1 MRGANGRK
9 RGDNDRK
16 DGVEIDINECARRC
30 AKGQGRQEGA
40 EKSRGTVGAQRF
52 RRGTKVQDGG
62 PEERR
67 EARRALRAR
76 NYIAGSGEE
85 GLCERPEVRCGAGM
99 GGRDAGPG
107 RGHGDGGCCTCF
119 RGSCR
124 DSSGCWAAARVSAPP
139 QSLPPRCSLAPFHP
153 HPEIPARRGASRRRP
168 PSGPV

>member
-1 MRGANGRK
+1 MCVWMRGANGRK

-40 EKSRGTVGAQRF
+40 EKSRGTVGAPRF

-85 GLCERPEVRCGAGM
+85 GLCERPEVECGAVH
-99 GGRDAGPG
+99 AGPG
-107 RGHGDGGCCTCF
+107 CRAGAGPRG
-119 RGSCR
+119 R
-124 DSSGCWAAARVSAPP
+124 WALHL
-139 QSLPPRCSLAPFHP
+139 LPR
-153 HPEIPARRGASRRRP
+153 
-168 PSGPV
+168 